1 MSELE
6 ATNPEN
12 GVTEES
18 RIHAA
23 LAALE
28 GQPEATEESEQA
40 PPEPEVS
47 ATEDPGVPEQESE
60 DPEAPA
66 QEDDQP
72 LTPGEDNIEA
82 DSSRLATIARRER
95 RSREQARERE
105 DKIVARE
112 RELEDRLKRAEEVE
126 QRLKSLKTGMLDD
139 PVSALK
145 DLGIDDGYADVAGA
159 LYDEELGDESTDEW
173 KAHRETRELHARIR
187 KLEREQTDAL
197 NKVAEEKR
205 QSEVGDFQRQYVA
218 DMNEFLKSGPD
229 DLKYANA
236 FYASR
241 PEDAIEAMYGI
252 AVRNA
257 EEDPSSPITSPRS
270 LAEDLNKNLTELL
283 SPVIDRILE
292 MRGAATEDETP
303 VEEDER
309 PPRTLRN
316 AQSTRTTN
324 RQPAATADERLKRA
338 LAALDG

>member
-6 ATNPEN
+6 AATPEN
-12 GVTEES
+12 GVSEES

-28 GQPEATEESEQA
+28 GQPEAVQESEQA

-60 DPEAPA
+60 DPRAPA

-112 RELEDRLKRAEEVE
+112 QELEERLKKAESLEK
-126 QRLKSLKTGMLDD
+126 RLGSLKNGMRDD
-139 PVSALK
+139 PVGTLK

-173 KAHRETRELHARIR
+173 KAHRETRELQARIR
-187 KLEREQTDAL
+187 KLEREQTEATSR
-197 NKVAEEKR
+197 AEEEKR
-205 QSEVGDFQRQYVA
+205 QVEVGNFQRQYVA
-218 DMNEFLKSGPD
+218 DMNEFLKSGPE

-292 MRGAATEDETP
+292 MRGAATEDEP
-303 VEEDER
+303 LVEEDER
-309 PPRTLRN
+309 PPKTLRN
-316 AQSTRTTN
+316 AQSTRTTK
-324 RQPAATADERLKRA
+324 RTPAQNDDERLKRA
-338 LAALDG
+338 LAALER